1 MAARHGAE
9 EQEGEASTG
18 VQAAVTP
25 ARRRHAVTCASAA
38 NLE

>member
-1 MAARHGAE
+1 MAARQGAAAE
-9 EQEGEASTG
+9 EGTSTG

-25 ARRRHAVTCASAA
+25 AGRRHAVTRASAA